1 MLKEVGASGQ
11 ISLGKK
17 YAGQLFD
24 VTIAQNGSMTLI
36 PVKVVPATLA
46 AREELA
52 SYTVKAAPPGMQS
65 GDGYYTPERM
75 ARKAAAAAR
84 TPAETQALQEQWEAD
99 NKEAIE
105 AFNKRMRKIGSMGR
119 RVYEWR
125 KARAQREEELATVAT
140 ASKTPPVL

>member
-24 VTIAQNGSMTLI
+24 MTIAQDGSMTLI
-36 PVKVVPATLA
+36 PVKVVPATHA
-46 AREELA
+46 ASEELA

-65 GDGYYTPERM
+65 GGGYYTPERM

-105 AFNKRMRKIGSMGR
+105 AMNKRMRKIGSMGIR
-119 RVYEWR
+119 IHEWR
-125 KARAQREEELATVAT
+125 KAKALKEQQPD
-140 ASKTPPVL
+140 ASNKDEVN